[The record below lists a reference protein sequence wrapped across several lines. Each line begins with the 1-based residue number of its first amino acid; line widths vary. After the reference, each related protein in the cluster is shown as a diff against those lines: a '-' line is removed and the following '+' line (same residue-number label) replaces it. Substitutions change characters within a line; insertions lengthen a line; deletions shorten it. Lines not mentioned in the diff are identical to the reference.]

1 MTPNITTSEVLE
13 LYGIQRSQLK
23 VWMKEGLRAAG
34 KRRVNGGMTH
44 VFDPAKLAHWC
55 AAHGKKPKGIEGAA
69 LKAAALDPVPAP
81 SKESA
86 PARRIIDPPAQPIPD
101 GSVIRAAREAA
112 GLNLR
117 DFARRMDGRDA
128 VLHGKEAPKPSFK
141 TWSLIETGQRTERS
155 GRIPEAVW
163 NRVRDFVAQH
173 GPKADLSH
181 DGSESVT

>member
-1 MTPNITTSEVLE
+1 
-13 LYGIQRSQLK
+13 
-23 VWMKEGLRAAG
+23 
-34 KRRVNGGMTH
+34 MTH

-117 DFARRMDGRDA
+117 DFARMIKGPA
-128 VLHGKEAPKPSFK
+128 FK
-141 TWSLIETGQRTERS
+141 TWSNYETGKTIRVGSIKPDAWQ
-155 GRIPEAVW
+155 
-163 NRVRDFVAQH
+163 RVRDFVAQH
-173 GPKADLSH
+173 GPKAAGT
-181 DGSESVT
+181 GSA